1 MSPTS
6 VCWEPP
12 TTKVMDELDQLIQES
27 SNMFQSSAKR
37 DEFVPKV
44 RNARRDFHF
53 KVGNVP
59 HDVAHLLNRF

>member
-1 MSPTS
+1 
-6 VCWEPP
+6 
-12 TTKVMDELDQLIQES
+12 MDELDQLIQES